1 MGADLEMKNI
11 VAIFLALVMCIGV
24 SGCVSPAGPN
34 DGSLVGEDMNGQVAI
49 IRADFEDISWGV
61 VSIDPEDYGITGD
74 QLACVSMPDFS
85 EYILGELIAYYLY
98 TDGAGSEGSAEVL
111 YERFME
117 APNTVLTYMALIGDQ
132 KARGGPSGN
141 DTAVV
146 ELSRAIAL
154 ADVCWH
160 DVADEFSE
168 ILEKY
173 QSIYPDGRV
182 ADILGCIEKER
193 EAAIEKNR

>member
-1 MGADLEMKNI
+1 MKNV
-11 VAIFLALVMCIGV
+11 VAISLALVMCIGV
-24 SGCVSPAGPN
+24 SGCVSPAGSD
-34 DGSLVGEDMNGQVAI
+34 DGSLVGEDMIGKVAI

-61 VSIDPEDYGITGD
+61 VSIDPEDYSITDD

-85 EYILGELIAYYLY
+85 EYILGELIAYYLH

-132 KARGGPSGN
+132 KARGGSSGN